1 MWWTSWILKAE
12 PFAYDQL
19 ELTPA
24 EFWSMTP
31 LEYNHL
37 REGYY
42 RRTRRHLEE
51 SARWV
56 CVLVNHFPMRGK
68 NAKTLR
74 VEQLIGYSHEQ
85 QRDID
90 AARKKARA
98 KKDK

>member
-1 MWWTSWILKAE
+1 LQAE

-19 ELTPA
+19 ELTPVQ
-24 EFWSMTP
+24 FWAMTP

-42 RRTRRHLEE
+42 RRSRRRLEDV
-51 SARWV
+51 AGWV

-74 VEQLIGYSHEQ
+74 VEQLIGYSPEQ
-85 QRDID
+85 QQELDQ
-90 AARKKARA
+90 ARLKARA
-98 KKDK
+98 NKK